1 MSALVY
7 HLCYLT
13 KKSKFAFKKSRVK
26 NFLILSIEW
35 FLRFIV
41 IYVSLFEITY
51 CFQDS
56 SITIKNIL

>member
-7 HLCYLT
+7 DLCYLT

-41 IYVSLFEITY
+41 IYVSLF
-51 CFQDS
+51 
-56 SITIKNIL
+56 